1 LNVFG
6 RKEDDELKA
15 KGDPFHCARVCVR
28 SEFKI
33 CEQETNYM
41 ISIVKGVEFA
51 NILAMVAVI
60 DELVEFSMRKKC
72 AMLAWKF
79 PNDV

>member
-1 LNVFG
+1 
-6 RKEDDELKA
+6 
-15 KGDPFHCARVCVR
+15 
-28 SEFKI
+28 
-33 CEQETNYM
+33 M